1 MNSIHPCSPA
11 TVPTGDR
18 PDRRG
23 LGVVTKEQEAD
34 KGRGQ
39 KNRQSLAEAVAKH
52 SKDDY
57 LRARRSGAWA

>member
-1 MNSIHPCSPA
+1 
-11 TVPTGDR
+11 
-18 PDRRG
+18 
-23 LGVVTKEQEAD
+23 VTKEQEAD

-39 KNRQSLAEAVAKH
+39 KNRQSPAEAVAKH